1 MIKTLRVF
9 FIFDGFSKK
18 GEGGGGR
25 GEGYWSSKQCGD
37 FSIF

>member
-18 GEGGGGR
+18 GEGEGGR
-25 GEGYWSSKQCGD
+25 GIGLQNSVG
-37 FSIF
+37 IFQYSN